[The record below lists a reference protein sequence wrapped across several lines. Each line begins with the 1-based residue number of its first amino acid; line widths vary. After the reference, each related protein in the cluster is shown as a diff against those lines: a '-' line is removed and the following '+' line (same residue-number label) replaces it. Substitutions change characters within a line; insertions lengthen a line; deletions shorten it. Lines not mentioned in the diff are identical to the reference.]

1 MCWQTKAIGVWLTA
15 NHLSYMMN
23 FERYC
28 GVYHFVSSLSY
39 FCTVKK
45 LSTQVQPKKPIT
57 NPMRRITLRTLRET
71 KAKYSGSNEDPCVET
86 NTSSGNASRAS
97 VVYLAV
103 GGACC
108 HGDVAPLGRG
118 ISTDRQSCLVILFT
132 MYTAPTVVTGKLQ
145 FR

>member
-1 MCWQTKAIGVWLTA
+1 
-15 NHLSYMMN
+15 
-23 FERYC
+23 
-28 GVYHFVSSLSY
+28 
-39 FCTVKK
+39 
-45 LSTQVQPKKPIT
+45 
-57 NPMRRITLRTLRET
+57 MRRITLRTLRET